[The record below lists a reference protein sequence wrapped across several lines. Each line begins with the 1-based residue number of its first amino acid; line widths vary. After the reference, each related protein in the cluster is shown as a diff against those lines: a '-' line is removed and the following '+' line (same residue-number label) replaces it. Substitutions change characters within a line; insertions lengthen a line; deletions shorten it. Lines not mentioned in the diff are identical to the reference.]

1 MAVAKMQ
8 ALADFLKAKNLF
20 AVEQFDFYMENGT
33 SEVTSKRVGK
43 GFEISRF
50 RYDAIFSVER
60 FSGDADVFLVLINI
74 WLMENDNNR
83 DQLELESPKVDVT
96 TLDDQTVDVEVS
108 ITFDESITIVPD
120 DAGSILFKG
129 ARYSVAP
136 AEIIAARKVAV
147 GDNQQRQ
154 PDKPFE
160 RPAD

>member
-8 ALADFLKAKNLF
+8 ALADFLKAQNLF
-20 AVEQFDFYMENGT
+20 AAENFDYYMENGT
-33 SEVTSKRVGK
+33 SEVTSKRLGK

-60 FSGDADVFLVLINI
+60 YVGDADLFLVLINI
-74 WLMENDNNR
+74 WLMEHDTNR
-83 DQLELESPKVDVT
+83 DQLELDSPKVDVT
-96 TLDDQTVDVEVS
+96 PLDDSSVDLEVS

-120 DAGSILFKG
+120 DAGPILFKG

-154 PDKPFE
+154 PDKPYE